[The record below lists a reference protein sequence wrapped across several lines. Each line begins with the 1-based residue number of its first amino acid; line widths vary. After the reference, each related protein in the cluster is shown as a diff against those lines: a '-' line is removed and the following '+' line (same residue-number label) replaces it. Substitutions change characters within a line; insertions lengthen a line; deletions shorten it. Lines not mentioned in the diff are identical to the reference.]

1 VTTKKPKSKYKSI
14 TVEKP
19 IPLQY
24 DLALLAAFDT
34 NALDESRLK
43 NDADNYL
50 KEYTRDGTQLI
61 INQIFK
67 LPITSSDLGIM
78 AELPEQVTVIPREKP
93 LPKPKP
99 PTRWERF
106 AKAKGIQHHKKSKMV
121 YDEATGEWVSRWGYK
136 GTNDDG
142 ANDWLIPVPQ
152 NGDPFEDQF
161 SKRREAK
168 KGRISKNEVRHR
180 RNIEEADAASN
191 QPKGADARSL
201 RKVEL
206 QRQIAI
212 SKTATASIGKFD
224 KPLEGELKLKGV
236 KRKFEPSIGDVKK
249 EKELSLNI
257 LKNIVGKKGDIV
269 NVRKVRGKKDF
280 FLRKYFTK
288 LSTN

>member
-1 VTTKKPKSKYKSI
+1 
-14 TVEKP
+14 
-19 IPLQY
+19 
-24 DLALLAAFDT
+24 
-34 NALDESRLK
+34 
-43 NDADNYL
+43 
-50 KEYTRDGTQLI
+50 
-61 INQIFK
+61 
-67 LPITSSDLGIM
+67 M

-99 PTRWERF
+99 PTRWEKF
-106 AKAKGIQHHKKSKMV
+106 AKAKGIQHRKKSKMV

-152 NGDPFEDQF
+152 NDDPFEDQF

-168 KGRISKNEVRHR
+168 KERIAKNEARHR
-180 RNIEEADAASN
+180 KNIGEAEATLN
-191 QPKGADARSL
+191 QPKGADTRSL

-212 SKTATASIGKFD
+212 SKTATASIGKYD

-236 KRKFEPSIGDVKK
+236 KRKFEPSIGDVEK

-257 LKNIVGKKGDIV
+257 LKTIVGKKSDIV
-269 NVRKVRGKKDF
+269 NVRKAIAKRGQ
-280 FLRKYFTK
+280 
-288 LSTN
+288 

>member
-1 VTTKKPKSKYKSI
+1 MDISDQLETQKSKYETI
-14 TVEKP
+14 TVEKQ

-43 NDADNYL
+43 NDRDNYL
-50 KEYTRDGTQLI
+50 KEYARDGTQLL

-67 LPITSSDLGIM
+67 LPITSSEMGIL
-78 AELPEQVTVIPREKP
+78 AELPEQITVIPREKP

-106 AKAKGIQHHKKSKMV
+106 AKAKGIQHRKKSKMV
-121 YDEATGEWVSRWGYK
+121 YDEATGEWVPRWGYK

-152 NGDPFEDQF
+152 TEDPFEDQF
-161 SKRREAK
+161 SKKREAK
-168 KGRISKNEVRHR
+168 KERIAKNEARHK
-180 RNIEEADAASN
+180 RNIEEAEAVLN
-191 QPKGADARSL
+191 QPKGADTRSL

-224 KPLEGELKLKGV
+224 KTLKGESKLKGV
-236 KRKFEPSIGDVKK
+236 KRKFEPSIGDVRK

-257 LKNIVGKKGDIV
+257 LKKVVGKKGDIV
-269 NVRKVRGKKDF
+269 NVRKAIAKRDQ
-280 FLRKYFTK
+280 
-288 LSTN
+288 

>member
-1 VTTKKPKSKYKSI
+1 MDVSEQLETQKSKYKSI
-14 TVEKP
+14 AVEKP

-24 DLALLAAFDT
+24 DLALLAGFDT

-43 NDADNYL
+43 NDTDNYL

-78 AELPEQVTVIPREKP
+78 AELPEQTTVIPREKP

-106 AKAKGIQHHKKSKMV
+106 AKAKGIQHRKKSKMTF
-121 YDEATGEWVSRWGYK
+121 DEATGEWVPRWGYK
-136 GTNDDG
+136 GTNDDST
-142 ANDWLIPVPQ
+142 NDWLIPVPQ
-152 NGDPFEDQF
+152 NDDPFEDQF
-161 SKRREAK
+161 SKRHEAK
-168 KGRISKNEVRHR
+168 KERIVKNEARHR
-180 RNIEEADAASN
+180 RNIEDAEAELN
-191 QPKGADARSL
+191 QSKGIDARSL
-201 RKVEL
+201 RKAEL
-206 QRQIAI
+206 QRQIAM

-224 KPLEGELKLKGV
+224 KPLEGEPKLKGV

-257 LKNIVGKKGDIV
+257 LKKIVGKKGDIV
-269 NVRKVRGKKDF
+269 NVRKAIAKRDQ
-280 FLRKYFTK
+280 
-288 LSTN
+288 